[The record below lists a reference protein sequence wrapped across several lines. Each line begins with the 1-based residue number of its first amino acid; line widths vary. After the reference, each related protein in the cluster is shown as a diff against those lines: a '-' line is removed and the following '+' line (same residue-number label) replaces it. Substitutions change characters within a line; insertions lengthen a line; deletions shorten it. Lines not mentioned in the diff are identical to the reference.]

1 MTQMTKANKLADRIM
16 AIICTAEPT
25 EVFEAL
31 ADCYAFKMSQVEC
44 PDCRKQAAHALTEAI
59 PHMLAHANKLAADY
73 AAACGDAADG
83 DERAQRHTHVTH

>member
-1 MTQMTKANKLADRIM
+1 MTQTAKANELADRIM
-16 AIICTAEPT
+16 EIICSAEPA

-59 PHMLAHANKLAADY
+59 PHMLAHANELAAEY
-73 AAACGDAADG
+73 ATAVGTEMPSVHMC
-83 DERAQRHTHVTH
+83 H